1 MRWLYSLTER
11 IKEMMISSGRD
22 TREADQARPDKTM
35 TNLCHGVNLNQCTA
49 KRKITTIKQQDS
61 CEGEDL
67 DDIYPRVRQ
76 FLDWRKE
83 SHDIDIR
90 LEALLQAR

>member
-1 MRWLYSLTER
+1 MVVSPDRADYFDDNRFRPVGT
-11 IKEMMISSGRD
+11 RD
-22 TREADQARPDKTM
+22 AEQVQPDTTV

-49 KRKITTIKQQDS
+49 KRKITTIKLQDS

-67 DDIYPRVRQ
+67 DDMYPRVRQ

-90 LEALLQAR
+90 LEALFRSR

>member
-1 MRWLYSLTER
+1 
-11 IKEMMISSGRD
+11 
-22 TREADQARPDKTM
+22 M
-35 TNLCHGVNLNQCTA
+35 TNLYHGVNLNQCTA
-49 KRKITTIKQQDS
+49 KRKITTVKLEDS
-61 CEGEDL
+61 WEGEDL

-90 LEALLQAR
+90 LEALLSSR

>member
-1 MRWLYSLTER
+1 MVVSPDGADYGDDTTFRPGGT
-11 IKEMMISSGRD
+11 RD
-22 TREADQARPDKTM
+22 TVQVQPDKTV

-49 KRKITTIKQQDS
+49 KRKITTITLQDS

-90 LEALLQAR
+90 LEALFHSR

>member
-1 MRWLYSLTER
+1 MW
-11 IKEMMISSGRD
+11 SGCDRD
-22 TREADQARPDKTM
+22 AEQAQPDKTM
-35 TNLCHGVNLNQCTA
+35 TNLYHGVNLNQCTA
-49 KRKITTIKQQDS
+49 KRKITTIKLQDS

-90 LEALLQAR
+90 LEALLQVR

>member
-1 MRWLYSLTER
+1 MAVSPDRADYGDDTTFR
-11 IKEMMISSGRD
+11 AGGTRD
-22 TREADQARPDKTM
+22 AEQVQQDKTV

-49 KRKITTIKQQDS
+49 KRKITTIKLQDS

-90 LEALLQAR
+90 LEALFHSR